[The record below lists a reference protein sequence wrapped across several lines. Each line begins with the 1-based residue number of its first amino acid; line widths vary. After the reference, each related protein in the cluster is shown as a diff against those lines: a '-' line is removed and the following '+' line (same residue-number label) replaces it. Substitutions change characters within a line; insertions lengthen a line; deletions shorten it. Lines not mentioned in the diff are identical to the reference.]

1 MMEESNSMMENLE
14 EGTLF
19 RRVFVAHNS
28 NNVLVLEQVL
38 SNALK
43 FRVLQ
48 SDDSI
53 FKLYEVVTYHK
64 ENFLDLLKW
73 GLFEKIA

>member
-14 EGTLF
+14 EGTFF
-19 RRVFVAHNS
+19 RRVFASDNS

-48 SDDSI
+48 SDSSI

-64 ENFLDLLKW
+64 ENFFDLLKW
-73 GLFEKIA
+73 GLIEKIA